1 MNTFQVLKTYNQLCK
16 EMDIAYHGYAKSC
29 GLSDMAYWIL
39 YSIAESDEYFT
50 QRDFCSE
57 WFFAPQTV
65 NSALKDLEKKDII
78 FLEAVP
84 GNKKNKLIK
93 PTENGKRFIDSLIRP
108 VIWAECESFATLS
121 KEECR
126 LMLSTTQK
134 YISELRSRVSALE
147 TDILPNQEEPHK

>member
-1 MNTFQVLKTYNQLCK
+1 MNTLSYLKTYNKIYK
-16 EMDIAYHGYAKSC
+16 EMDIVYHNYAKSC

-50 QRDFCSE
+50 QRDFCND

-78 FLEAVP
+78 FLESVP

-93 PTENGKRFIDSLIRP
+93 PTENGKKIIESVIIPLIET
-108 VIWAECESFATLS
+108 ECESFEALS
-121 KEECR
+121 KEECE
-126 LMLSTTQK
+126 LLLSTTKK
-134 YISELRSRVSALE
+134 YISVLKDKVSVLE
-147 TDILPNQEEPHK
+147 ISVPPK